1 LGYRFEENREV
12 NISQPKDHHL
22 RGFVL
27 PEAGLFGKQETGLGH
42 HFLSGRNQRAVM
54 VVAGL

>member
-42 HFLSGRNQRAVM
+42 HFLTCHNQGTHMLVP
-54 VVAGL
+54 